1 MLVNITWDLRRL
13 CCAYLCHK
21 ASAFRALRG
30 FQGEKW
36 RGKKKRAF
44 LKIHLSSAYIKQDHL
59 LPRDVVETPSLEAF
73 NVNQAQSN
81 LILQWMSL
89 FIEGSWTR

>member
-21 ASAFRALRG
+21 ASAFRALRS

-36 RGKKKRAF
+36 RGKKKKGIF
-44 LKIHLSSAYIKQDHL
+44 ENPSILSVYKAGPSFAQRCGGNTIPGGFQCQPGSEQPDL
-59 LPRDVVETPSLEAF
+59 TVDVSVH
-73 NVNQAQSN
+73 
-81 LILQWMSL
+81 
-89 FIEGSWTR
+89 